1 MRRIQTAV
9 ANNAAVRWAFR
20 PRKPYALHLENVL
33 GTSLELLLVASGDRA
48 AHVAERDVLDEI
60 DRLASHLSG
69 YVPTSEFHRWQQT
82 LDCDAVVSDELA
94 NVLASAEQWRLRT
107 GGAFNVGAE
116 AIRQC
121 RVAGIDVEEIVTRI
135 REPLW
140 RLDLDRSVARRIIDV
155 PVSLDAIAK
164 GFIVTRA
171 AAAATK
177 VAGIADVVLNVG
189 GDIQHFGTND
199 RVVGIAHPLHA
210 TENAAPM
217 SRVRIRNEAVATSG
231 GYRRGF
237 IADGSR
243 HSHIIDP
250 RTGRAATEVISAS
263 VIAVDCVTAD
273 ALSTAFSVLTPAES
287 VAMADAIDGIACLI
301 VSRDGT
307 ITSNSLWKDHESVT
321 L

>member
-33 GTSLELLLVASGDRA
+33 GTSLELLVVASGSRA
-48 AHVAERDVLDEI
+48 AQAAERDVLEEI
-60 DRLASHLSG
+60 DRLASHLSS
-69 YVPTSEFHRWQQT
+69 YVPTSEFRRWQQT

-94 NVLASAEQWRLRT
+94 HVLASAEQWRLRT
-107 GGAFNVGAE
+107 GGAFNAGAE
-116 AIRQC
+116 AITQC
-121 RVAGIDVEEIVTRI
+121 RVAGSDVEGVVTQI

-140 RLDLDRSVARRIIDV
+140 HLDLDRSVARRLVDV
-155 PVSLDAIAK
+155 PISLDAIAK
-164 GFIVTRA
+164 GFIVSRA
-171 AAAATK
+171 AAAAAK
-177 VAGIADVVLNVG
+177 VAGIADVLLNVG
-189 GDIQHFGTND
+189 GDIQHFGTSE
-199 RVVGIAHPLHA
+199 RVIGIAHPLHA

-237 IADGSR
+237 IADGRR

-250 RTGRAATEVISAS
+250 RTGRAATDVISAS
-263 VIAVDCVTAD
+263 VIAADCLTAD

-287 VAMADAIDGIACLI
+287 VALADAIGGIACLI

-307 ITSNSLWKDHESVT
+307 ITSNSLWKDHESIT